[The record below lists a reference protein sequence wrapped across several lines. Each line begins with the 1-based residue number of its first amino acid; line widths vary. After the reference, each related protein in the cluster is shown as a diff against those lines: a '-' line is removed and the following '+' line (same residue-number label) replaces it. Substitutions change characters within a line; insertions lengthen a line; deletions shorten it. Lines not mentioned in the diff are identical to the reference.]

1 MPKAKAAAA
10 KALQLDDSLAEAHAS
25 LAFIDWQYDFDWVGG
40 EREYRRA
47 IELNP
52 NYAEAHHQ
60 FGFLLEF
67 RGRFDE
73 SLAEMK
79 RANELDPLSAGITA
93 DLGGPSLFQ
102 GKYEAAK
109 DQYRKAL
116 ELDPNFYVAQF
127 YIGWADLDAGKFSE
141 AIPELEKARVTD
153 APPFF
158 AGSLGYA
165 YAMNGERGKAQAIL
179 ADLNQ
184 MSSRRFVSPYCTAII
199 YLGLGDKE
207 RALDEL
213 QKAYEARSQFL
224 VILKVDR
231 MFDPLRS
238 DPRFIELLKKVHLD
252 Q

>member
-1 MPKAKAAAA
+1 M
-10 KALQLDDSLAEAHAS
+10 
-25 LAFIDWQYDFDWVGG
+25 
-40 EREYRRA
+40 
-47 IELNP
+47 
-52 NYAEAHHQ
+52 
-60 FGFLLEF
+60 
-67 RGRFDE
+67 
-73 SLAEMK
+73 
-79 RANELDPLSAGITA
+79 
-93 DLGGPSLFQ
+93 
-102 GKYEAAK
+102 
-109 DQYRKAL
+109 
-116 ELDPNFYVAQF
+116 DPNFYVAQF

-179 ADLNQ
+179 AELNQ

-199 YLGLGDKE
+199 YLGLGDKK
-207 RALDEL
+207 RALDGLE
-213 QKAYEARSQFL
+213 KAYEARSQFL

-238 DPRFIELLKKVHLD
+238 EPRFIELLKKVHLD